1 MEKYLILVQEKLA
14 KVTLLIRILRNNY
27 EIESFILDTGP
38 FITFK
43 SLNYRVDF

>member
-1 MEKYLILVQEKLA
+1 MENYLILVQEKLA
-14 KVTLLIRILRNNY
+14 KVIRILRNNY

-43 SLNYRVDF
+43 SLNYCVDF